1 MAATKLR
8 ICQNCVYYVPYYKK
22 CITSFRNAY
31 CGRCVNDIQRRKRK
45 KDYSRIFD
53 SEKASEFFEEKNFAK
68 ESAEDIRAVME
79 ALPEIAEKIVGI
91 YEILKKTQKRR

>member
-1 MAATKLR
+1 MDETKLR
-8 ICQNCVYYVPYYKK
+8 ICRNCIYYVSYYRK
-22 CITSFRNAY
+22 CATGFRNAY
-31 CGRCVNDIQRRKRK
+31 CGRCVNEIQRRKRK

-53 SEKASEFFEEKNFAK
+53 SEKACEFFEEKNFAK